1 MEIKL
6 SDHFSYFRLLSFA
19 VPSIIMMIFT
29 SLYSVVDGF
38 FVSNFVGKASF
49 TAVNFA
55 MPLLLVLGSIG
66 IVFGTGGGALI
77 AKTLGEG
84 RSAKARRL
92 FSLIIYTSAACGVL
106 LAVLGFFLLRPL
118 AAALGAQGELL
129 ENSVVY
135 GRIIL
140 AALPAYVLQYEFQC
154 LFPVAEKP
162 ALGLYVTIAAG
173 LANVVLDAL
182 FIIGFG
188 WGLEGA
194 ALATAASQAIGGL
207 LPLLYFALP
216 NASLLRLGR
225 AELDARALLK
235 VCSNGVSE
243 LMSNIAM
250 SVVGMLYNWQ
260 LLRYAGED
268 GVAAYGVLM
277 YVSFV
282 FSSAFIGYSIGVA
295 PLVGYNYGARR
306 HEELKSLLRKSLIV
320 ISCFAVAMFTAAFAL
335 SDRIA
340 QIFVGY
346 DDGLLR
352 LTVHAFAIFAFS
364 FLLSGYT
371 IFASSFFTALNNG
384 FISATISF
392 MRTLVFEVAAVLA
405 LPLFFGLD
413 GVWFSCV
420 AAEVMAATLTLFF
433 LRLKRRHYRY

>member
-1 MEIKL
+1 MDIKL
-6 SDHFSYFRLLSFA
+6 SDHFSYCRLLRFA
-19 VPSIIMMIFT
+19 APSIAMLILT
-29 SLYSVVDGF
+29 SMYTVVDGF

-77 AKTLGEG
+77 AKTLGEERG
-84 RSAKARRL
+84 AKARRL
-92 FSLIIYTSAACGVL
+92 FSLIVYTSIVCGVL
-106 LAVLGFFLLRPL
+106 LAALGLLLLRPL
-118 AAALGAQGELL
+118 
-129 ENSVVY
+129 
-135 GRIIL
+135 
-140 AALPAYVLQYEFQC
+140 
-154 LFPVAEKP
+154 
-162 ALGLYVTIAAG
+162 
-173 LANVVLDAL
+173 
-182 FIIGFG
+182 
-188 WGLEGA
+188 GA
-194 ALATAASQAIGGL
+194 AWATAASQAIGGL
-207 LPLLYFALP
+207 LPLLYFAFP
-216 NASLLRLGR
+216 NGSLLRLGKTEF
-225 AELDARALLK
+225 ELPALLK

-250 SVVGMLYNWQ
+250 SVVSMLYNWQ

-306 HEELKSLLRKSLIV
+306 HDELKSLLRKSLIIV
-320 ISCFAVAMFTAAFAL
+320 SGFAVAMFTTAFTL
-335 SDRIA
+335 SNQIA

-346 DDGLLR
+346 DGGLLR
-352 LTVHAFAIFAFS
+352 LTVHAFSIFAFS
-364 FLLSGYT
+364 FLLSGYA

-420 AAEVMAATLTLFF
+420 AAEVMAVALTIFF
-433 LRLKRRHYRY
+433 LRLKRRHYQY

>member
-6 SDHFSYFRLLSFA
+6 SDHFSYFRLLRFA
-19 VPSIIMMIFT
+19 VPSIIMLIFT
-29 SLYSVVDGF
+29 SLYTVVDGF
-38 FVSNFVGKASF
+38 FVSNFVGKDSF
-49 TAVNFA
+49 TAVNFS
-55 MPLLLVLGSIG
+55 MPLLLMLGSLG
-66 IVFGTGGGALI
+66 IVFGSGGGALI

-84 RSAKARRL
+84 HGEKARRL
-92 FSLIIYTSAACGVL
+92 FSLIIYTSVGCGVL
-106 LAVLGFFLLRPL
+106 LAALGLYFLRPL
-118 AAALGAQGELL
+118 ATALGAQGQLL

-162 ALGLYVTIAAG
+162 TLGLYVTIAAG
-173 LANVVLDAL
+173 LANILLDAL
-182 FIIGFG
+182 FIIGFD

-194 ALATAASQAIGGL
+194 AWATAASQTVGGL

-216 NASLLRLGR
+216 NSSLLRLGS
-225 AELDARALLK
+225 AAFDLRALLK

-268 GVAAYGVLM
+268 GVAVYGVLM

-282 FSSAFIGYSIGVA
+282 FSSAFIGYSFGVA
-295 PLVGYNYGARR
+295 PLIGYNYGARR
-306 HEELKSLLRKSLIV
+306 HEELKSLLRKSLVV
-320 ISCFAVAMFTAAFAL
+320 ISCFAVAMFTAAFTL
-335 SDRIA
+335 SRQVA

-346 DDGLLR
+346 DADLLQ
-352 LTVHAFAIFAFS
+352 LAVHAFAIFAFC
-364 FLLSGYT
+364 FLFSGYA

-392 MRTLVFEVAAVLA
+392 MRTLVFEVAAVLI
-405 LPLFFGLD
+405 LPLWFGLD
-413 GVWFSCV
+413 GIWFSCV
-420 AAEVMAATLTLFF
+420 AAEVMAATLTVFF
-433 LRLKRRHYRY
+433 LRLKRRHYQY